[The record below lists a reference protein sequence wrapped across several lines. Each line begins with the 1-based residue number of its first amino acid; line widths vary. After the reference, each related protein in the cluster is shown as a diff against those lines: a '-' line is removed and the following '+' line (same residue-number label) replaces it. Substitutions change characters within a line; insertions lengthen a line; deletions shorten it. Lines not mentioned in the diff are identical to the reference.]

1 MENIKKGRRV
11 TGGVAQRR
19 AKVRKKGCCWRE
31 RESLR
36 TDSSLKLLPTRLLKR
51 LDVKRVGGRLTWD
64 VQLRKEV
71 QSE

>member
-1 MENIKKGRRV
+1 MGLLKGGQKKEKK
-11 TGGVAQRR
+11 VA
-19 AKVRKKGCCWRE
+19 AGE
-31 RESLR
+31 REGLR